1 MVHRNIRCAGGPS
14 HATGERAR
22 PRVPPTG
29 ALAGWRCASDSTE
42 RCRYFSDA
50 SLWLAGR
57 QPLHARARALPARLH
72 DSRAVL
78 GLGLVDYFQPLFS
91 PVPGKSKI
99 GKCAMVRRVATSFV
113 FIPPLEKMWAKNN
126 TCFTQSRKTSNIR
139 FCPRI
144 WNQGKAAI

>member
-1 MVHRNIRCAGGPS
+1 MVHRNTRCAGSPS

-22 PRVPPTG
+22 PRVPPTV

-50 SLWLAGR
+50 SVWLAGR

-78 GLGLVDYFQPLFS
+78 GLGLVDYIMPAFS
-91 PVPGKSKI
+91 PAPGKSQT
-99 GKCAMVRRVATSFV
+99 GKCALARRGATSFC
-113 FIPPLEKMWAKNN
+113 FLPPSGKMWSKNN
-126 TCFTQSRKTSNIR
+126 TCSEPRMPSRR
-139 FCPRI
+139 
-144 WNQGKAAI
+144 KAALQDGAGLPNW